1 MALTSIASLTTVKT
15 YLRIPNPSQ
24 ASADDTTIQ
33 LLMNAAQE
41 AIEREVGHIV
51 EKRIRTER
59 YDGGACE
66 LWLREIPVLYVV
78 RVQEGWGYY
87 DWELDDQEV
96 NTITALSI
104 WSYSL
109 DNAKEGLI
117 TRRSAG
123 NVQVPFVRGRNN
135 VVVDYVVGRTEMPP
149 NAVLAFCE
157 LVSIWYRQSQM
168 RMGGG
173 AARALEGLPYNA
185 QNADF
190 TRASGDSSINL
201 GVPDAIIEML
211 KGAGRRRPV
220 IG

>member
-1 MALTSIASLTTVKT
+1 MAITSIASLETVKT
-15 YLRIPNPSQ
+15 YLRIPNPSTPN
-24 ASADDTTIQ
+24 ADDATIQ
-33 LLMNAAQE
+33 ILMDAAQE
-41 AIEREVGHIV
+41 AVEREVGHVV
-51 EKRIRTER
+51 ETRVRTER
-59 YDGGACE
+59 HNGGKCE
-66 LWLREIPVLYVV
+66 IWLRELPCLYVV

-109 DNAKEGLI
+109 DNPTQGLI

-123 NVQVPFVRGRNN
+123 NVLVPFVRGRNN
-135 VVVDYVVGRTEMPP
+135 VVVDYVAGRNTLPP

-190 TRASGDSSINL
+190 TRATGDSSLNL

-211 KGAGRRRPV
+211 KGAGRRRPI